1 MWVLIFL
8 PQNWQWFPH
17 PYLLQCFTDTKKK
30 IILISKLE
38 SKLPWLWLC
47 PVLQLHLQV
56 IIPSE
61 HRSWAFLKCPRLRKK
76 CTQSHTSEMLRWLL
90 VNFDL
95 GHSPGLLWYCLND
108 CWCFNHWSSEIIDVK
123 PKELETTLNQ
133 LRGRSSC
140 FRLVSF
146 DSPTDWYSSEKR
158 TKGLKTQTKHQNSLQ
173 FSHNFHPPKSQLSW
187 SDWKRPVVWDTR
199 KFRDQTRTHQQL
211 RLFALGNHRLFALG
225 NHGNHCHQV
234 HLEHK

>member
-17 PYLLQCFTDTKKK
+17 PNLLQCFTDTKKK
-30 IILISKLE
+30 IMLISKLE

-56 IIPSE
+56 IIPRE
-61 HRSWAFLKCPRLRKK
+61 HRSWAFLKCPQLRKK

-95 GHSPGLLWYCLND
+95 GHSPGLLWLWYCLND

-146 DSPTDWYSSEKR
+146 DSPTDWSSSEKR
-158 TKGLKTQTKHQNSLQ
+158 TNKTWLNKYQRLEESMNQTKHQNSLQ
-173 FSHNFHPPKSQLSW
+173 W
-187 SDWKRPVVWDTR
+187 T
-199 KFRDQTRTHQQL
+199 
-211 RLFALGNHRLFALG
+211 
-225 NHGNHCHQV
+225 
-234 HLEHK
+234 